1 MKLVRFLQKLANE
14 SVILETKNEMSI
26 QGTIVGVD
34 MSMNTHLKNV
44 KVTRKNA
51 SAPIGMD
58 HLTVR
63 GSSVRCILLPDS
75 IPLDTHLIDDAP
87 KKAKAAAGRGGKGR
101 GFGNRGRGGAARKRR

>member
-1 MKLVRFLQKLANE
+1 M
-14 SVILETKNEMSI
+14 
-26 QGTIVGVD
+26 GD

-87 KKAKAAAGRGGKGR
+87 KKARAGGGKGKGR
-101 GFGNRGRGGAARKRR
+101 GFGNRGRGGARKARR